1 MLIKIKIKIKVK
13 VKVKVKIMKIVKVD
27 LSTRTYPIYI
37 GAGVLNCFNYL
48 DTLKKASSL
57 VIITNHTVKKLYLER
72 VIQLLQPLG
81 RFLIVVVLPDG
92 EVYKN
97 AEQLDTIHT
106 SMLQAH
112 CDRKAVII
120 ALGGGVIGDIAGYA
134 AATYMRGIAF
144 IQVPTTLLAQVD
156 SSVGGKTAINHRLG
170 KNMIGAFYQPQAVLA
185 DSSVLLTLPPREISA
200 GLAEIIK
207 YGCMS
212 DTAFFDWLVG
222 NITALKNLDADAI
235 AYAVQRSCELKASI
249 VAKDETESSNINMRA
264 LLNFGHTFGH
274 AFEAVLG
281 YGVWLHGEAVAYGM
295 VCAAMLSYELG
306 FLPLSDIKRITD
318 LLAAANLPV
327 TWPRDAS
334 QNAVMAAMKIDK
346 KAEQGVLKFII
357 LDRIGDAH
365 IRDVDET
372 TLFTVMSKLQA

>member
-1 MLIKIKIKIKVK
+1 
-13 VKVKVKIMKIVKVD
+13 MKIVKVD
-27 LSTRTYPIYI
+27 LLARTYPIYI
-37 GAGVLNCFNYL
+37 GAGALNYFNHL
-48 DTLKKASSL
+48 EVLKKASSL

-72 VIQLLQPLG
+72 VVQLVQPLG
-81 RFLIVVVLPDG
+81 RSLIVVVLPDG
-92 EVYKN
+92 EAYKN

-156 SSVGGKTAINHRLG
+156 SSVGGKTAINHLLG

-185 DSSVLLTLPPREISA
+185 DSSVLSTLPPREISA

-212 DTAFFDWLVG
+212 DIVFFNWLVD
-222 NITALKNLDADAI
+222 NINALKNLDADAI
-235 AYAVQRSCELKASI
+235 AYAVQRSCELKANI
-249 VAKDETESSNINMRA
+249 VAKDETESSNINIRA

-295 VCAAMLSYELG
+295 VCAATLSYELG
-306 FLPLSDIKRITD
+306 FLSLSDVKRIID

-327 TWPRDAS
+327 TWPSDAS
-334 QNAVMAAMKIDK
+334 QNAIIAAMKIDK
-346 KAEQGVLKFII
+346 KAEQGVLKFIV
-357 LDRIGDAH
+357 LDCIGQAH
-365 IRDVDET
+365 IRDVDEAV
-372 TLFTVMSKLQA
+372 LFTVMNKLQA